1 MSTFSGVVARATVVL
16 ILLNI
21 TSKLTAVVRE
31 ALFASHF
38 SVSAVAD
45 AYTFAATFPTVLF
58 YLFAGA
64 LTTVVV
70 PIYSEYAS
78 EGREREAWGLFGTL
92 FCILLSILL
101 IVTVLGVVAAPWLV
115 RIFGDF
121 SDVGDIRIGL
131 SIQLVRIMFPFLIF
145 SGLAALF
152 SGLLNAR
159 NVFAVTAL
167 NGPLGNVAVILAIL
181 LFSSQWG
188 IYGVAVGML
197 AGALAGAAVQ
207 IPSLYRAGFRF
218 FPVAPLNHPDLRRIL
233 MLVLPITL
241 SYSISETYIII
252 DRYLA
257 SGLPVGSIAAL
268 NYANKLIQMPLG
280 LFVIAVGTAV
290 FPTLSRQAN
299 KGDLRSLGETVRSS
313 FRLVILICL
322 PAAVTLLVMR
332 APIATLFYKRGEFG
346 EYALLMTMIP
356 LFFYAFGLIGQAGEF
371 ILVRGFFA
379 MQDTRT
385 PMYLSAFAVLVNLG
399 LCLALIGPLK
409 HGGLALGNALAA
421 LLNMSLLF
429 FFLHRRLGN
438 LWTGDLGRFV
448 PAVLAAAL
456 AMAAALYGLS
466 GLLGLNTAM
475 LPTVTITAQAAL
487 VMSALISGVIGLP
500 EMSAV
505 AVPTVRLAIQASAVA
520 LAGCGVFLGVLA
532 LLRVEE
538 TGLLWAG
545 IKKLMHR

>member
-1 MSTFSGVVARATVVL
+1 MSMFSGVVAQATVVL

-45 AYTFAATFPTVLF
+45 AYTFASTFPTVMF

-70 PIYSEYAS
+70 PIYSEYAAA
-78 EGREREAWGLFGTL
+78 GREDEAWRLFGSL
-92 FCILLSILL
+92 FLILLFILL
-101 IVTVLGVVAAPWLV
+101 LATGAGIIAAPWLV
-115 RIFGDF
+115 RIFAPDF
-121 SDVGDIRIGL
+121 TDLRVGL
-131 SIQLVRIMFPFLIF
+131 SVQLIQIMFPFLIF

-159 NVFAVTAL
+159 NVFAITAL
-167 NGPLGNVAVILAIL
+167 NGPLGNVAVIIAIL
-181 LFSSQWG
+181 LFSSHWG
-188 IYGVAVGML
+188 IHGVAVGML
-197 AGALAGAAVQ
+197 AGAFAGAAVQ
-207 IPSLYRAGFRF
+207 VPSLFRAGFRF
-218 FPVAPLNHPDLRRIL
+218 LPGVPLNHPDLKRIL
-233 MLVLPITL
+233 FLVLPITV

-268 NYANKLIQMPLG
+268 SYANKLIQMPLG

-290 FPTLSRQAN
+290 FPTLSRYASQ
-299 KGDLRSLGETVRSS
+299 GDLQKLGETVLKSL
-313 FRLVILICL
+313 RLVILICL
-322 PAAVTLLVMR
+322 PAAVTMLVLR
-332 APIATLFYKRGEFG
+332 APLVTLFYKRGEFD
-346 EYALLMTMIP
+346 EHALLMTVIP
-356 LFFYAFGLIGQAGEF
+356 LFFYSFGLIGQAGEF

-385 PMYLSAFAVLVNLG
+385 PMLLSAFAVVVNLG
-399 LCLALIGPLK
+399 LCLILIGPLK

-429 FFLHRRLGN
+429 FFLQRRLSN
-438 LWTGDLGRFV
+438 LWTRDLARFIPSV
-448 PAVLAAAL
+448 LLAAIVMTA
-456 AMAAALYGLS
+456 AMTGLS
-466 GLLGLNTAM
+466 GWVGLNAVAI
-475 LPTVTITAQAAL
+475 PTVKLAAQL
-487 VMSALISGVIGLP
+487 TVVMAVSG
-500 EMSAV
+500 
-505 AVPTVRLAIQASAVA
+505 
-520 LAGCGVFLGVLA
+520 GVFLAVLA

-538 TGLLWAG
+538 TILVWEGLKRIRG
-545 IKKLMHR
+545 